1 MKLKPLSGLLL
12 SGDSIFLEQN
22 DQGIL
27 LNFFKETIA

>member
-1 MKLKPLSGLLL
+1 MKLNLYRELLL

-27 LNFFKETIA
+27 LNFFKEP